1 VSFSVLLPSRDFLPR
16 QAKKSMAAF
25 PLLLDDHVTEVVRAS
40 DKEYYFLNR
49 EILPTKA

>member
-1 VSFSVLLPSRDFLPR
+1 
-16 QAKKSMAAF
+16 MAAF